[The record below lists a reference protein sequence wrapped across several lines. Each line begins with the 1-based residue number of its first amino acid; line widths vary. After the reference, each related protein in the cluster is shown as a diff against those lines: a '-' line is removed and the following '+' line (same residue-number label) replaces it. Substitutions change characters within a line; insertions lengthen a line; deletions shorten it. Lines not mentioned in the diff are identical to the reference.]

1 MRTRP
6 FAPITIAAILALL
19 AGLAL
24 AGVAS
29 AKTVALSATLAG
41 GATETPPGDPDGSG
55 TATITIDLDTGK
67 VCWDISVTNIAAA
80 TQSHIHVG
88 AAGVSGD
95 VVVPL
100 DVDGFSGSTTGC
112 IEGQDKALLAKII
125 ANPAGYYVNV
135 HTADFK
141 PGAVR
146 GQLSATAPNTA
157 MAAPQSASPL
167 ALVGLLLVL
176 GAALAGLRLAR
187 PIVTRR

>member
-6 FAPITIAAILALL
+6 LAPLTFAAILALF
-19 AGLAL
+19 AALAL
-24 AGVAS
+24 AGVVM
-29 AKTVALSATLAG
+29 AKEVTLSTTLAG

-55 TATITIDLDTGK
+55 TASVTIDPDSGK
-67 VCWDISVTNIAAA
+67 VCWNISVSNIADA

-100 DVDGFSGSTTGC
+100 DVDGFSGSTQGC

-135 HTADFK
+135 HTADYK

-146 GQLSATAPNTA
+146 GQLAAAAPNTA
-157 MAAPQSASPL
+157 MTPPARSPL
-167 ALVGLLLVL
+167 ALLGALLLL
-176 GAALAGLRLAR
+176 AAGFSGVRFAR
-187 PIVTRR
+187 AMVTRR

>member
-6 FAPITIAAILALL
+6 LAPVTLAAILALL
-19 AGLAL
+19 GALAL
-24 AGVAS
+24 AGVVM
-29 AKTVALSATLAG
+29 AKEVTLSTTLAG

-55 TATITIDLDTGK
+55 TASVTIDPDSGK
-67 VCWDISVTNIAAA
+67 VCWNISVSNIADA

-100 DVDGFSGSTTGC
+100 DVDGFSGSTQGC
-112 IEGQDKALLAKII
+112 VEGQDKALLAKII

-135 HTADFK
+135 HTADYK

-146 GQLSATAPNTA
+146 GQLAAAAPNTA
-157 MAAPQSASPL
+157 MTPPARSPL
-167 ALVGLLLVL
+167 ALLGALLLL
-176 GAALAGLRLAR
+176 AAGFTGVRFAR
-187 PIVTRR
+187 AMVTRR

>member
-6 FAPITIAAILALL
+6 LAPVTLAAILALL
-19 AGLAL
+19 GALAL
-24 AGVAS
+24 AGVVM
-29 AKTVALSATLAG
+29 AKEVTLSTTLAG

-55 TATITIDLDTGK
+55 TASVTIDPDSGK
-67 VCWDISVTNIAAA
+67 VCWNISVSNIADA

-100 DVDGFSGSTTGC
+100 DVDGFSGSTQGC
-112 IEGQDKALLAKII
+112 VEGQDKALLAKII

-135 HTADFK
+135 HTADYK

-146 GQLSATAPNTA
+146 GQLAAAAPNTA
-157 MAAPQSASPL
+157 MTPPARSPL
-167 ALVGLLLVL
+167 ALLGALLLL
-176 GAALAGLRLAR
+176 AAGFSGVRFAR
-187 PIVTRR
+187 AMVTRR

>member
-6 FAPITIAAILALL
+6 LAPVTLAAILALL
-19 AGLAL
+19 GALAL
-24 AGVAS
+24 AGVVM
-29 AKTVALSATLAG
+29 AKEVTLSTTLAG

-55 TATITIDLDTGK
+55 TASVTIDPDSGK
-67 VCWDISVTNIAAA
+67 VCWNISVSNIADA

-100 DVDGFSGSTTGC
+100 DVDGFSGSTQGC
-112 IEGQDKALLAKII
+112 VEGQDKALLAKII

-135 HTADFK
+135 HTADYK

-146 GQLSATAPNTA
+146 GQLVAAAPNTA
-157 MAAPQSASPL
+157 MTPPARSPL
-167 ALVGLLLVL
+167 ALLGALLLL
-176 GAALAGLRLAR
+176 AAGFSGVRFAR
-187 PIVTRR
+187 AMVTRR

>member
-6 FAPITIAAILALL
+6 LAPVTLAAILAML
-19 AGLAL
+19 AALAL
-24 AGVAS
+24 AGVAM
-29 AKTVALSATLAG
+29 AKEVTLSTTLSG

-55 TATITIDLDTGK
+55 TASLTIDPDSGK
-67 VCWDISVTNIAAA
+67 VCWNISVSNIADA

-100 DVDGFSGSTTGC
+100 DVDGFSGSTQGC
-112 IEGQDKALLAKII
+112 IEGQDKALLGKII

-135 HTADFK
+135 HTADYK

-146 GQLSATAPNTA
+146 GQLAVAAPNTA
-157 MAAPQSASPL
+157 MEPPARSAL
-167 ALVGLLLVL
+167 ALVGVLLLL
-176 GAALAGLRLAR
+176 AAALAGLRFAQ

>member
-6 FAPITIAAILALL
+6 FAPITLAAILALL
-19 AGLAL
+19 VGLAL
-24 AGVAS
+24 AGVAM
-29 AKTVALSATLAG
+29 AKEATLSANLSG
-41 GATETPPGDPDGSG
+41 GAAETPPGDPDGSG
-55 TATITIDLDTGK
+55 TASITIDPDSGK
-67 VCWDISVTNIAAA
+67 VCWNISVSNIADA

-100 DVDGFSGSTTGC
+100 DVDGFSGSTQGC

-135 HTADFK
+135 HTADYK

-146 GQLSATAPNTA
+146 GQLAVAAPNTA
-157 MAAPQSASPL
+157 MTSPARSPL
-167 ALVGLLLVL
+167 ALLGVLLLL
-176 GAALAGLRLAR
+176 AAAFAALRFAR
-187 PIVTRR
+187 PILTRR

>member
-6 FAPITIAAILALL
+6 LAPVTLAAILALL
-19 AGLAL
+19 GALAL
-24 AGVAS
+24 AGVVM
-29 AKTVALSATLAG
+29 AKEVTLSTTLAG

-55 TATITIDLDTGK
+55 TASVTIDPDSGK
-67 VCWDISVTNIAAA
+67 VCWNISVSNIADA

-100 DVDGFSGSTTGC
+100 DVDGFSGSTQGC
-112 IEGQDKALLAKII
+112 VEGQDKALLAKII

-135 HTADFK
+135 HTADYK

-146 GQLSATAPNTA
+146 GQLVAAAPNTA
-157 MAAPQSASPL
+157 MTPPARSPL
-167 ALVGLLLVL
+167 ALLGALLLL
-176 GAALAGLRLAR
+176 AAGFTGVRFAR
-187 PIVTRR
+187 AMVTRR

>member
-6 FAPITIAAILALL
+6 LAPVTLAAILAML
-19 AGLAL
+19 AALAL
-24 AGVAS
+24 AGVAM
-29 AKTVALSATLAG
+29 AKEVTLSTTLSG

-55 TATITIDLDTGK
+55 TASLTVDPDSGK
-67 VCWDISVTNIAAA
+67 VCWNISVSNIADA
-80 TQSHIHVG
+80 TQSHIHLG

-100 DVDGFSGSTTGC
+100 DVDGFSGSTQGC

-135 HTADFK
+135 HTADYK

-146 GQLSATAPNTA
+146 GQLAAAAPNTA
-157 MAAPQSASPL
+157 MTPPARSRL
-167 ALVGLLLVL
+167 ALMGVLLLLAV
-176 GAALAGLRLAR
+176 ALAGLGFAR

>member
-6 FAPITIAAILALL
+6 LAPVTLAAILALL
-19 AGLAL
+19 GARAL
-24 AGVAS
+24 AGVVM
-29 AKTVALSATLAG
+29 AKEVTLSTTLAG

-55 TATITIDLDTGK
+55 TASVTIDPDSGK
-67 VCWDISVTNIAAA
+67 VCWNISVSNIADA

-100 DVDGFSGSTTGC
+100 DVDGFSGSTQGC
-112 IEGQDKALLAKII
+112 VEGQDKALLAKII

-135 HTADFK
+135 HTADYK

-146 GQLSATAPNTA
+146 GQLAAAAPNTA
-157 MAAPQSASPL
+157 MTPPARSPL
-167 ALVGLLLVL
+167 ALLGALLLL
-176 GAALAGLRLAR
+176 AAGFTGVRFAR
-187 PIVTRR
+187 AMVTRR

>member
-6 FAPITIAAILALL
+6 LAPITLAAILALL
-19 AGLAL
+19 AALAL
-24 AGVAS
+24 AGVAM
-29 AKTVALSATLAG
+29 AKEVTLSTTLSG

-55 TATITIDLDTGK
+55 TPSLTIDPDSGK
-67 VCWDISVTNIAAA
+67 VCWNISVSNIADA

-100 DVDGFSGSTTGC
+100 DVDGFSGSTQGC

-135 HTADFK
+135 HTADYK

-146 GQLSATAPNTA
+146 GQLAAAAPNTA
-157 MAAPQSASPL
+157 MTPPARSPL
-167 ALVGLLLVL
+167 APLGVLLLL
-176 GAALAGLRLAR
+176 TAGLAGLRFAR
-187 PIVTRR
+187 PILSRR

>member
-6 FAPITIAAILALL
+6 FAPITLAAILALL

-24 AGVAS
+24 VGVAT
-29 AKTVALSATLAG
+29 AKEVTLSTTLSG
-41 GATETPPGDPDGSG
+41 GATETPTGDPDGSG
-55 TATITIDLDTGK
+55 TASVTIDPDSGK
-67 VCWDISVTNIAAA
+67 VCWDISVSNIAAA

-100 DVDGFSGSTTGC
+100 DVDGFSGSTKAC
-112 IEGQDKALLAKII
+112 VEGQDKATLAAII

-141 PGAVR
+141 AGAVR
-146 GQLSATAPNTA
+146 GQLAAAAPNTA
-157 MAAPQSASPL
+157 MAPQSGSPL
-167 ALVGLLLVL
+167 ALLGVLLLL
-176 GAALAGLRLAR
+176 GAAFAGLRIAR

>member
-29 AKTVALSATLAG
+29 AKVVTLSTTLSG
-41 GATETPPGDPDGSG
+41 GAAETPPGDPDGSG
-55 TATITIDLDTGK
+55 TASITIDPDTGK
-67 VCWDISVTNIAAA
+67 VCWDISVSNIADA

-100 DVDGFSGSTTGC
+100 DVDGFSGSTKGC
-112 IEGQDKALLAKII
+112 VEGLDKALLAKII

-146 GQLSATAPNTA
+146 GQLSAAAPNTA
-157 MAAPQSASPL
+157 MAAPQTASPL
-167 ALVGLLLVL
+167 ALLGLLLLL
-176 GAALAGLRLAR
+176 GAALAGLRIAR

>member
-6 FAPITIAAILALL
+6 LAPLTFAAILALF
-19 AGLAL
+19 AALAL
-24 AGVAS
+24 AGVVM
-29 AKTVALSATLAG
+29 AKEVTLSTTLAG

-55 TATITIDLDTGK
+55 TASVTIDPDSGK
-67 VCWDISVTNIAAA
+67 VCWNISVSNIADA

-100 DVDGFSGSTTGC
+100 DVDGFSGSTQGC
-112 IEGQDKALLAKII
+112 VEGQDKALLAKII

-135 HTADFK
+135 HTADYK

-146 GQLSATAPNTA
+146 GQLAAAAPNTA
-157 MAAPQSASPL
+157 MTPPARSPL
-167 ALVGLLLVL
+167 GLFGALLLL
-176 GAALAGLRLAR
+176 AAGFSGMRLAR